1 MGISWKTG
9 LVKLNMSKNTV
20 KLALV
25 RMRGNSRLHP
35 LGARVLSIPGAG
47 QVLRRILLGVMP
59 KGKRV
64 WIQIPA
70 GPAKG
75 VWLKIDPY
83 LEAQYISGFP
93 EPAVQAEI
101 ARHLRPGGCFYDVG
115 AHIGFYSLM
124 VERLM
129 GGIGQVM
136 AFEPDPNNVIELREN
151 LSRNGFSGTEVV
163 SAAVWSHSG
172 VVKFQRSGAGHPEE
186 STRRGAVV
194 VSMAEPSDPNLIDAE
209 AITLDS
215 FIQSHPAP
223 TMIKVDVEGAE
234 VEVLRG
240 AQELL
245 QKARP
250 VWMFEVHHQTAAT
263 LLEENLRQHDYGV
276 KWLAMHPDFPFPRHL
291 LALPAK

>member
-1 MGISWKTG
+1 MEI
-9 LVKLNMSKNTV
+9 V
-20 KLALV
+20 A
-25 RMRGNSRLHP
+25 
-35 LGARVLSIPGAG
+35 SIPWGRASLAFPARG

-151 LSRNGFSGTEVV
+151 LSRNGFSGTKVV

-172 VVKFQRSGAGHPEE
+172 VVNFK
-186 STRRGAVV
+186 GAVPDTPR
-194 VSMAEPSDPNLIDAE
+194 SQRE
-209 AITLDS
+209 
-215 FIQSHPAP
+215 
-223 TMIKVDVEGAE
+223 
-234 VEVLRG
+234 EVLSWCQWPSRRIQTSLMPKLLPSIRSSK
-240 AQELL
+240 ATRLL
-245 QKARP
+245 Q
-250 VWMFEVHHQTAAT
+250 
-263 LLEENLRQHDYGV
+263 
-276 KWLAMHPDFPFPRHL
+276 
-291 LALPAK
+291 